1 MLDMDIKTYIKSPWF
16 KGVITGLC
24 LAVIM
29 LLIFQAGVMVGF
41 RKAMFM
47 SRFGD
52 MYYRGFEGQPG
63 KFIGMFEGDG
73 IASHGAVGKII
84 SVNLPTFVIEGP
96 EQLERIVRV
105 ESDTEIRRFRD
116 TASSSDLVSGEFV
129 VVIGEPNDDA
139 EITAKLIRIMPPPPA
154 R

>member
-1 MLDMDIKTYIKSPWF
+1 MDIKTYVTSPWF

-47 SRFGD
+47 SRTGD
-52 MYYRGFEGQPG
+52 MYYRGLEGRPG
-63 KFIGMFEGDG
+63 KFIGVFPGEG
-73 IASHGAVGKII
+73 IAAHGAVGEII

-96 EQLERIVRV
+96 EKLERIVRV
-105 ESDTEIRRFRD
+105 GSDTEIRRFRT
-116 TASSSDLVSGEFV
+116 TASTTDLVSGEFV

-139 EITAKLIRIMPPPPA
+139 EVVAKLIRIMPPPPDK
-154 R
+154 